1 MTEVNTMNLWKTTML
16 AAVTLAL
23 GFILGGSRGE
33 EPYGGSIGT
42 TFHDETELTFGE
54 VISSVLRWGEEPKKE
69 KYYEGARVIDLPDMT
84 AGDTGVEDAIA
95 KRRSARN
102 FSRGSL
108 SLPQL
113 SRLLYSSSGITGK
126 SGKDSGFRAAPS
138 AGALYPIETYV
149 VVFDVDGM
157 DPGIYHYVPSR
168 HKLELVREGNFHN
181 DFISAAL
188 YQDMAGRCD
197 LLYVLTA
204 VFRRVTWKYGDR
216 GYRYAYIEA
225 GAISENIYLQAT
237 SLGLTSVLIGAFFD
251 DKVSELIGIDGRKEA
266 PILLHAVGT

>member
-1 MTEVNTMNLWKTTML
+1 MKIWKTTIL
-16 AAVTLAL
+16 AVAALAL
-23 GFILGGSRGE
+23 GLILGGSGGE
-33 EPYGGSIGT
+33 EPYGGSIGSA
-42 TFHDETELTFGE
+42 FHDETELNFGE

-69 KYYEGARVIDLPDMT
+69 KYYEGARVIDLPDM
-84 AGDTGVEDAIA
+84 AEGNAGVEEAIER
-95 KRRSARN
+95 RRSARD
-102 FSRGSL
+102 FSGGSL
-108 SLPQL
+108 SLSQL
-113 SRLLYSSSGITGK
+113 SRLLHSSSGITGK

-149 VVFDVDGM
+149 VSFDVEGM
-157 DPGIYHYVPSR
+157 DPGIYHYIPSR
-168 HKLELVREGNFHN
+168 HHLELVREGNFHN

-197 LLYVLTA
+197 LLYVLTS

-237 SLGLTSVLIGAFFD
+237 SLGLVSVLIGAFFD